1 MEDLTLIIVSIIV
14 LGGFIGVT
22 WITNFSGK
30 KQKKAVKTVKEEN
43 TEAISTSYQN
53 SINVLR
59 EQNEFLVQENK
70 TIKKRLA
77 AEIGVNLKATQSEI
91 ETKQEEIEITTDNL
105 EEHYDID
112 INAAMPL
119 VKSMK
124 STIPF
129 IANMDDSKIPE
140 LINNPMVKKFV
151 WKYIKENSEEMI
163 DLGVIVPK
171 GQLTKIETKEE
182 KPKDGNPDGM
192 MNLAFSDANAK
203 HMA

>member
-1 MEDLTLIIVSIIV
+1 MITFLVLFGVSVPTLALVYLTK
-14 LGGFIGVT
+14 
-22 WITNFSGK
+22 FSGK
-30 KQKKAVKTVKEEN
+30 KQKKVVKTVKEEN
-43 TEAISTSYQN
+43 TEAITTSYQN
-53 SINVLR
+53 TINVLS
-59 EQNEFLVQENK
+59 EQNNFLVQENK

-77 AEIGVNLKATQSEI
+77 AEIGVNLRAEQE
-91 ETKQEEIEITTDNL
+91 ENPQQEEIKITTGNL

-140 LINNPMVKKFV
+140 LINNPLVKKFV
-151 WKYIKENSEEMI
+151 WKYIKENKDEMI

-171 GQLTKIETKEE
+171 GQLTQIQETKEE
-182 KPKDGNPDGM
+182 PKEENPQGM
-192 MNLAFSDANAK
+192 MDLKFADNNSRY
-203 HMA
+203 MA